1 MSLFG
6 ALFSGVSG
14 LAAQSQAM
22 GIIADNITN
31 VTTTAFKRTTSDFST
46 LVTGSRTSTSFAPGG
61 VQPAVRQ
68 LVDTQGLLQASNSPL
83 DVGINGNGFF
93 VVSDIAAP
101 TSTTGEFLFTRA
113 GSFVPDKDGNLR
125 NAAGFF
131 LRGYAVTDTT
141 TGTITSDR
149 TNLLATTTVNVTN
162 FSGTAQRTTT
172 VKIQANLQATQA
184 ISAQEATYLPTV
196 SATNMASGNVTPDFK
211 RSVQIFD
218 SQGGSRTLTF
228 AFLKD
233 AAATNQWNTEI
244 FVDPSTDITPAGS
257 FIDGQISTGLTVFN
271 ADGSI
276 NIASS
281 TVTLTNVNIPFGG
294 TTGLGITTP
303 QTISINFGTTGKTDG
318 LTQFA
323 GASELVSTD
332 VDGALFG
339 TLTAVNIDELGV
351 VTASF
356 SNGLQQDIFKLPV
369 ATFPNPNGLVARNGT
384 AFLAGNASGDFTL
397 QLSGES
403 GAGKI
408 APSSLEASTVD
419 LAQEFTDMIITQRAF
434 SSAGKIITTTDEM
447 LDELVRL
454 KR

>member
-31 VTTTAFKRTTSDFST
+31 VNTTAFKRTTSEFSS
-46 LVTGSRTSTSFAPGG
+46 LVTGSRSANSFAPGG

-68 LVDTQGLLQASNSPL
+68 LVDTQGLLQVSNSPTDL
-83 DVGINGNGFF
+83 AINGDGFV
-93 VVSDIAAP
+93 VVSDITAP
-101 TSTTGEFLFTRA
+101 TATTGQFSFTRA
-113 GSFVPDKDGNLR
+113 GSFTPDKNGDLK
-125 NAAGFF
+125 NAAGLF
-131 LRGYAVTDTT
+131 LRGYEVTDPTK
-141 TGTITSDR
+141 GTITSDR
-149 TNLLATTTVNVTN
+149 TNLLATKTVNITDFN
-162 FSGTAQRTTT
+162 GTAQKTTT
-172 VKIQANLQATQA
+172 VKIQANLQSTQV
-184 ISAQEATYLPTV
+184 ISSQEATYNPAV
-196 SATNMASGNVTPDFK
+196 SANNMASGTVTPDFK

-233 AAATNQWNTEI
+233 AAAVNQWNTEI
-244 FVDPSTDITPAGS
+244 YIEPATDITPVAPLL
-257 FIDGQISTGLTVFN
+257 DGQISVGFTKFN

-276 NIASS
+276 NLAGS
-281 TVTLTNVNIPFGG
+281 TVTLSGVSIPFGG

-303 QTISINFGTTGKTDG
+303 QPITISFGTTAKTDG

-323 GASELVSTD
+323 GASELVGTD

-339 TLTAVNIDELGV
+339 KLNNVTVNDLGV
-351 VTASF
+351 VTANF
-356 SNGLQQDIFKLPV
+356 SNGLQQDIFKLPI
-369 ATFPNPNGLVARNGT
+369 ATFSNPNGLVQKNGT
-384 AFLAGNASGDFTL
+384 AFLASNASGDFTL
-397 QLSGES
+397 QLAGES
-403 GAGKI
+403 GAGKV
-408 APSSLEASTVD
+408 APSSLEASSVD
-419 LAQEFTDMIITQRAF
+419 LAEEFTDMIVTQRAF
-434 SSAGKIITTTDEM
+434 SAAGKIITTTEDM